1 MFQTK
6 NQTTMFEASQIINKN
21 SQKLDLPLV
30 LQGGPSDFFGG
41 LNSPTQL
48 NEFDISITSYT
59 LHELCIYIYTHYIY
73 IHIIYIWVNYHIP
86 LI

>member
-1 MFQTK
+1 
-6 NQTTMFEASQIINKN
+6 MFEASQIINKN

-59 LHELCIYIYTHYIY
+59 LHELCIYIYIYTLYLYTHYIY
-73 IHIIYIWVNYHIP
+73 G
-86 LI
+86 